1 MGPPRSRAR
10 HRRGRAVRRAEPG
23 LRHPPRTGRPR
34 PGLRGPRG
42 LPALPPRRLSDRRRH
57 QPRRGPL
64 AGALILVARVLATGI
79 LVAGIL
85 VARVL
90 ATGILVARILVAR
103 KKRRLHALTR
113 SVRAADVRT
122 PRSPRSVEEHREPDT
137 QPARRPRRRRP

>member
-23 LRHPPRTGRPR
+23 LRHPPRTSRPR

-85 VARVL
+85 VAR
-90 ATGILVARILVAR
+90 